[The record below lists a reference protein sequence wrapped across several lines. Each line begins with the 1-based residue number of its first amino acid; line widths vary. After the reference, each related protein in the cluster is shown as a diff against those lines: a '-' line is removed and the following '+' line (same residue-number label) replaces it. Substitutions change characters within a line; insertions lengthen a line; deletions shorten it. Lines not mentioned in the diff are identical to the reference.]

1 MQTHGYL
8 IVNKQKILV
17 LVRDKKY
24 SHILKLRFSGTD
36 GNFFEDESYFLTK
49 DKNIFNKLLAGE
61 VINI

>member
-24 SHILKLRFSGTD
+24 SRILKLRFSGTD

-49 DKNIFNKLLAGE
+49 NKNIFNKLLAEE